1 MANSSSRIL
10 IIGATGYIGCHIAKA
25 SLTFGHPTFLLAE
38 ESMPSSSPEKAQL
51 LESLKASGANILHGS
66 VEDYGSVVEA
76 IKNVDVVISA
86 LKGIQ
91 HIQQMS
97 QMNIIKAIKQVGN
110 IKRFLPLEFG
120 FEYDQIYDTVE
131 PATSIVENTV
141 KFRKTIEAESIPYTY
156 VITNCFAGYFVSS
169 LRELDDI
176 GLAPS
181 SPLPARDKFIIYG
194 DGNSKAVFVK
204 EDDVATYT
212 IKTLDDPRTL
222 NKSLYFMLPANI
234 MSVNELVGLLEK
246 MNGETLE
253 KVYVSDEELLKKIAE
268 ARSWDEKFY
277 LACCHFI
284 FLRGDITN
292 FKIGPNGVEAS
303 QLYPDVKY
311 ITVKEF
317 LSQCV

>member
-1 MANSSSRIL
+1 MASSSRIL

-38 ESMPSSSPEKAQL
+38 ESIPSSGPEKAQL
-51 LESLKASGANILHGS
+51 LESFKAFGAIIVHGS
-66 VEDYGSVVEA
+66 VEDYASVVEA

-86 LKGIQ
+86 LKY
-91 HIQQMS
+91 IQQKS

-120 FEYDQIYDTVE
+120 FEYDKIYDTVE

-156 VITNCFAGYFVSS
+156 VITNCFAGYSVSS

-176 GLAPS
+176 ELAPS
-181 SPLPARDKFIIYG
+181 SSLPANDKFVIYG

-212 IKTLDDPRTL
+212 IRTLDDPRTL
-222 NKSLYFMLPANI
+222 NKSLHFMLPANI

-246 MNGETLE
+246 MIGETLD
-253 KVYVSDEELLKKIAE
+253 KVYVSDEDLLKKIAE

-277 LACCHFI
+277 LACCHFS

-311 ITVKEF
+311 ITVKDF